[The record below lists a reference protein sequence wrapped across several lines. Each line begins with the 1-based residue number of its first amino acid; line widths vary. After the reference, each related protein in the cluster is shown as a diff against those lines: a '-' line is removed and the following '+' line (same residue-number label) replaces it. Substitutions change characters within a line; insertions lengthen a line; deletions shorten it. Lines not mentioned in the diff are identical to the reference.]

1 MLSESVGSNGEFAT
15 VVPDLD
21 PSPKEKLENMSPPK
35 PRVVAMVAGG
45 TGCGSPSRPRLL
57 SGFARKMAQLFEPCI
72 DFQAKTQGNSK
83 VCLGYS
89 LVRGLFVKKITSL
102 QSHQNTIKPFQKPK
116 KHQVLVGFWRGFDGV
131 EWKSILVISLQ
142 PCLVALT
149 HFWDFGGILMG
160 FWWGWMEINY

>member
-131 EWKSILVISLQ
+131 EWKSIISLQ

-160 FWWGWMEINY
+160 FWWGWMEINWF